1 MHCLYCR
8 HFCESVCYFELKR
21 IRAFQLI
28 VSLFNLTAGDMDIYF
43 NLTAGDMD
51 IYFNLTAGDMDN

>member
-1 MHCLYCR
+1 
-8 HFCESVCYFELKR
+8 VCYFELKR